1 MTTLDMTPL
10 DMTALAA
17 DRSELRRWLIGGAV
31 VLCIHAAIVAAI
43 MQWHEPISAE
53 GDFGNDVILL
63 ELRPEQVQAEP
74 TPDKPAEQVEK
85 KPDPLPELPSEV
97 MLAPE
102 TPVPQ
107 MQPVQ
112 PEETAPAPATTAA
125 QSARARA
132 AAASWRSQIAAMLEH
147 NKRYPKEARARRE
160 EGVAQLAFS
169 IDREG
174 HVLSS
179 RIVSSSGSTELDEET
194 LALVQRAQPFPV
206 PPPGVPG
213 DEIKFL
219 VPVRF
224 SIR

>member
-1 MTTLDMTPL
+1 
-10 DMTALAA
+10 MTALAA
-17 DRSELRRWLIGGAV
+17 DDRNDLHRWFLCGAL
-31 VLCIHAAIVAAI
+31 VLCVHAAIVAAI
-43 MQWHEPISAE
+43 MRWREPINEE

-74 TPDKPAEQVEK
+74 TPDKPVEQVEK
-85 KPDPLPELPSEV
+85 KPDPLPEQQSEV

-107 MQPVQ
+107 TQPVRR
-112 PEETAPAPATTAA
+112 EEIAPAPTTSAA
-125 QSARARA
+125 QAARARA
-132 AAASWRSQIAAMLEH
+132 AAATWRSEIASMLEH
-147 NKRYPKEARARRE
+147 NKRYPTEARARRE
-160 EGVAQLAFS
+160 QGVAQLAFS

-174 HVLSS
+174 HVVSS
-179 RIVSSSGSTELDEET
+179 RIVASSGFPELDEET
-194 LALVQRAQPFPV
+194 LALVQRAQPFPA

-213 DEIKFL
+213 DEIKFM

>member
-1 MTTLDMTPL
+1 MI
-10 DMTALAA
+10 ALAA
-17 DRSELRRWLIGGAV
+17 EDRNDLRRWLICGTI
-31 VLCIHAAIVAAI
+31 VLCVHAAIVAAI
-43 MQWHEPISAE
+43 MRWREPISEE

-63 ELRPEQVQAEP
+63 ELRPEQVQAES
-74 TPDKPAEQVEK
+74 TADKPMEQVEK
-85 KPDPLPELPSEV
+85 KPDPLPEQQSEV
-97 MLAPE
+97 MLQPE

-107 MQPVQ
+107 TQPDQ
-112 PEETAPAPATTAA
+112 REEIAPAPTTTAA

-132 AAASWRSQIAAMLEH
+132 AAATWRSQIASTLEH

-160 EGVAQLAFS
+160 QGVAQLAFS

-179 RIVSSSGSTELDEET
+179 RIVSSSGFIALDEET

-206 PPPGVPG
+206 PPPEVLG
-213 DEIKFL
+213 DEIKFM

>member
-1 MTTLDMTPL
+1 MIVH
-10 DMTALAA
+10 TAE
-17 DRSELRRWLIGGAV
+17 DRDDLRLWLICGAT
-31 VLCIHAAIVAAI
+31 VLCAHAAIVAALI
-43 MQWHEPISAE
+43 QWREPILQE

-74 TPDKPAEQVEK
+74 TPDKPVEQVEK
-85 KPDPLPELPSEV
+85 KPDPLPQQQSEV
-97 MLAPE
+97 MLQPE

-107 MQPVQ
+107 TQALQ
-112 PEETAPAPATTAA
+112 HEETTPAPATTAA

-132 AAASWRSQIAAMLEH
+132 AAATWRSQIASMLEH

-160 EGVAQLAFS
+160 QGVAQLAFS

-179 RIVSSSGSTELDEET
+179 RIVTSSGFTALDDET

-206 PPPGVPG
+206 PPPEVPG
-213 DEIKFL
+213 DEIKFM

-224 SIR
+224 SIQ

>member
-1 MTTLDMTPL
+1 MIVHV
-10 DMTALAA
+10 AE
-17 DRSELRRWLIGGAV
+17 DRDDLRRWLLCGAI
-31 VLCIHAAIVAAI
+31 VLCAHATIVAAF
-43 MQWHEPISAE
+43 MQWREPILQE

-74 TPDKPAEQVEK
+74 TPEKPVEQVEK
-85 KPDPLPELPSEV
+85 KPDPPPEQQSEV
-97 MLAPE
+97 MLQPE

-107 MQPVQ
+107 TQPVHR
-112 PEETAPAPATTAA
+112 EEITPAPATTAA

-132 AAASWRSQIAAMLEH
+132 AATTWRSQIASTLEH
-147 NKRYPKEARARRE
+147 NKRYPQEARARRE
-160 EGVAQLAFS
+160 QGVAQLAFS

-179 RIVSSSGSTELDEET
+179 RIVTSTGFALLDEET

-206 PPPGVPG
+206 PPPEVPG
-213 DEIKFL
+213 DEIKFM

-224 SIR
+224 SVR